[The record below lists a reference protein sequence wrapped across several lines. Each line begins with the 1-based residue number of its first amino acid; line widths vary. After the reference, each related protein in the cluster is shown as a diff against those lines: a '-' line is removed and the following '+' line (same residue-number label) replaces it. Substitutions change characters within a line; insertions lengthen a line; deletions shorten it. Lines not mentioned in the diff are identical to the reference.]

1 MFGNFSQYK
10 ICEMPS
16 VEHGLIL
23 YDDIFT
29 DVRYT
34 GRKTVCTFSD
44 FRKDIIQKYRNIP
57 VFTVGPYINYAK
69 DFTIKTNC

>member
-1 MFGNFSQYK
+1 
-10 ICEMPS
+10 MPS

-69 DFTIKTNC
+69 DFYDQDKLLELKKNLEELY